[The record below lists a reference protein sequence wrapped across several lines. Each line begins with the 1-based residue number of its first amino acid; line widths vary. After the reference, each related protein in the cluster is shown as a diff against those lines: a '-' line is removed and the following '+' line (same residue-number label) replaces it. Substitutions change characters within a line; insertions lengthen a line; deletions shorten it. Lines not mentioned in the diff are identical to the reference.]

1 MCPRIPRNFHD
12 FSLIS
17 TISRMATLSAYE
29 LEREK
34 TIAANNAVLK
44 SLGLDKP
51 ILVSKHPKESLPQK
65 RRQSDDDPDYAVP
78 KRTTRVSNRT
88 AAKDSNG
95 SDDDDSEHE
104 DDDYEDIPR
113 PVKASRKRTTPAAPA
128 AATVKLDVEPSGAEG
143 SCIVVEAAKTGRSK
157 CRKCLEML
165 PAGALRVGMETWMV
179 GRQVMTWQHPECFVS
194 ALEITTEATGRG
206 KCKQT
211 KQAFAAGERRLSA
224 TAHITTNHFKLSA
237 AVSLLRPVFSALGED
252 ANGRQAAFDGI
263 VGLGVLDGGDREVLA
278 QALTTGVPAA
288 AARATS
294 TDDAQ
299 DDALVVEPT
308 PNTALALAADVTKP
322 APATEETRQQPP
334 KGQVSK
340 AKGKVCWR
348 FAGALC
354 FGTLLA
360 AQETTE
366 RCFARTHKG
375 NTKTLT
381 KGSASWWMLE

>member
-1 MCPRIPRNFHD
+1 
-12 FSLIS
+12 
-17 TISRMATLSAYE
+17 MATLSAYE

-157 CRKCLEML
+157 CRKCLS
-165 PAGALRVGMETWMV
+165 PAGVRHRDSDFGAQAAGLLLALCHWRACQQQALRDPRSILWVSGEGQCRDET
-179 GRQVMTWQHPECFVS
+179 Q
-194 ALEITTEATGRG
+194 
-206 KCKQT
+206 
-211 KQAFAAGERRLSA
+211 
-224 TAHITTNHFKLSA
+224 
-237 AVSLLRPVFSALGED
+237 
-252 ANGRQAAFDGI
+252 
-263 VGLGVLDGGDREVLA
+263 
-278 QALTTGVPAA
+278 
-288 AARATS
+288 
-294 TDDAQ
+294 
-299 DDALVVEPT
+299 
-308 PNTALALAADVTKP
+308 
-322 APATEETRQQPP
+322 
-334 KGQVSK
+334 
-340 AKGKVCWR
+340 
-348 FAGALC
+348 
-354 FGTLLA
+354 
-360 AQETTE
+360 
-366 RCFARTHKG
+366 
-375 NTKTLT
+375 
-381 KGSASWWMLE
+381 

>member
-1 MCPRIPRNFHD
+1 
-12 FSLIS
+12 
-17 TISRMATLSAYE
+17 MAASLSAYE

-51 ILVSKHPKESLPQK
+51 ILASKQPKKALLQK
-65 RRQSDDDPDYAVP
+65 RRRDDDPDYAVP
-78 KRTTRVSNRT
+78 KRTTRVSNRK

-95 SDDDDSEHE
+95 SDDDDDEDGDGDGKDE
-104 DDDYEDIPR
+104 DDEYEDIPR
-113 PVKASRKRTTPAAPA
+113 PVKASRKGTTRASPA
-128 AATVKLDVEPSGAEG
+128 AATVKLDVEPSGPEG

-165 PAGALRVGMETWMV
+165 PAGAPRVGMETWMV

-194 ALEITTEATGRG
+194 ALKITTEATGRG

-224 TAHITTNHFKLSA
+224 SAHITTNHVKLSA

-263 VGLGVLDGGDREVLA
+263 VGLGELEGEDREVLA
-278 QALTTGVPAA
+278 QVLTTGEPA
-288 AARATS
+288 AARAAS
-294 TDDAQ
+294 ADDAQ
-299 DDALVVEPT
+299 DDALEVEPT

-322 APATEETRQQPP
+322 APSTEEMRQQPP

-354 FGTLLA
+354 FGSLLA